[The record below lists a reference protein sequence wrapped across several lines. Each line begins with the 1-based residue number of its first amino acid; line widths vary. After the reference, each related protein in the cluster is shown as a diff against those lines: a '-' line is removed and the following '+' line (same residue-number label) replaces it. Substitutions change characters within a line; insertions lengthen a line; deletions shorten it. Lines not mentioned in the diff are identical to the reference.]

1 MFFYHVSLYGIKQ
14 QIYFT
19 QVVKKCGE
27 LWRDEVDEETKAK
40 YKTLYKD
47 RLERNSRF
55 DTKVARPSATDV
67 DKSEDM
73 NARFEEDVDE
83 KVNFPFLVC
92 IFAARLL
99 SILKLRLPA
108 S

>member
-1 MFFYHVSLYGIKQ
+1 M
-14 QIYFT
+14 
-19 QVVKKCGE
+19 KKCGE

-73 NARFEEDVDE
+73 NARFEENVDE

-92 IFAARLL
+92 IFAVRLL

>member
-14 QIYFT
+14 QIFFT

-73 NARFEEDVDE
+73 NARFEEDVD
-83 KVNFPFLVC
+83 VNFPFLVC